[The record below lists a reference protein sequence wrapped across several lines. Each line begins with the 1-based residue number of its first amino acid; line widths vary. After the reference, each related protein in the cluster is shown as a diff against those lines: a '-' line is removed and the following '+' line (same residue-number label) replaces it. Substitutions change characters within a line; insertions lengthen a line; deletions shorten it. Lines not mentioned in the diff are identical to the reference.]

1 MQITTTMRYHLTPLR
16 TAIIKKSTNKCWR
29 GCGEK
34 GTLQHCQWEYKLVQ
48 LLWRTVWTF
57 LKLKIKPYDPAI
69 PLLGIY
75 LEKNMVLED
84 TYIPVSTAALL
95 LSITM
100 TWKQSKCPSTEEWV
114 KKMWYIYTMEY
125 NSAIKKCNLPN
136 SFTKK

>member
-1 MQITTTMRYHLTPLR
+1 
-16 TAIIKKSTNKCWR
+16 
-29 GCGEK
+29 
-34 GTLQHCQWEYKLVQ
+34 
-48 LLWRTVWTF
+48 
-57 LKLKIKPYDPAI
+57 
-69 PLLGIY
+69 
-75 LEKNMVLED
+75 MVLED